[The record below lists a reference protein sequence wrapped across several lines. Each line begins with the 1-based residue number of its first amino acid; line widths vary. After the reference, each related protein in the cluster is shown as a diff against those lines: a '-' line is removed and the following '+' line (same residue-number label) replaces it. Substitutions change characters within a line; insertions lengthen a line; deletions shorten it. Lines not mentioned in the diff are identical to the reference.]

1 MGLGLQIVRVC
12 FERDTTYLF
21 VTRNID
27 VSRELLSILGFTD
40 SHVMENNCS
49 LRSLEK
55 VQADLFERH
64 VCGGL
69 KMNILQY
76 AMVMFWCNYSK
87 EDSWMGRSLFVL
99 GRHLLLCRED
109 VILLGSLSE
118 SASCSSYFS
127 LDCCCSIVSVSEV
140 VIETADCYC
149 VSLTLEGVMSEFP
162 LSLKEGKVVKNTKL
176 MKRKPVSGPLKWKL
190 KWFSEES
197 LFKFVA
203 LLKALRS
210 ETTTSGLLVYC
221 H

>member
-1 MGLGLQIVRVC
+1 MHLSCI
-12 FERDTTYLF
+12 T
-21 VTRNID
+21 
-27 VSRELLSILGFTD
+27 ELMIWISF
-40 SHVMENNCS
+40 NF
-49 LRSLEK
+49 
-55 VQADLFERH
+55 Q
-64 VCGGL
+64 
-69 KMNILQY
+69 
-76 AMVMFWCNYSK
+76 
-87 EDSWMGRSLFVL
+87 
-99 GRHLLLCRED
+99 
-109 VILLGSLSE
+109 
-118 SASCSSYFS
+118 
-127 LDCCCSIVSVSEV
+127 